1 MDLHGEAGDGEG
13 AAEHGMAVGG
23 GGGGGV
29 DGFDG
34 GEGVGAG
41 EVVGGVGA
49 WRDCGCCW

>member
-13 AAEHGMAVGG
+13 AAEYGVAVGG

-49 WRDCGCCW
+49 GGDCCGGW